1 LFERCLAIVLS
12 SVGKRIGCRH
22 FLAVIP
28 TIAVSSPRFFEDLVV
43 DRVLPRN
50 LDMWA
55 QIATTLGPY
64 GVPALAMLGGF
75 VVIYM
80 LLEKTANTVF
90 KLEPK
95 PKSRRL

>member
-1 LFERCLAIVLS
+1 M
-12 SVGKRIGCRH
+12 
-22 FLAVIP
+22 
-28 TIAVSSPRFFEDLVV
+28 
-43 DRVLPRN
+43 PRN